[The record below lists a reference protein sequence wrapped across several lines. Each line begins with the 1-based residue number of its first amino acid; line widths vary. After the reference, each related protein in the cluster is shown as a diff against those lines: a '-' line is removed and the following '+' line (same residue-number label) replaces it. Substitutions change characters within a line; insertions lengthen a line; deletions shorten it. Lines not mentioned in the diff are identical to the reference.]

1 MAALNADL
9 TVEQGSTFV
18 LEFQV
23 FNDLLDAVSLLTSS
37 VNDDG
42 TLTYSL
48 DKYRARMKIK
58 KSKYRTPVL
67 YSCGTTMNYVVQPG
81 STAGFVTD
89 GIFFIGGA
97 TGFMRIVITANTSE
111 DFKGGR
117 YFYDLEFVEMAGSS
131 EIVSKLLDGKFEV
144 EAEATKT

>member
-1 MAALNADL
+1 MAALNTDL
-9 TVEQGSTFV
+9 TIEQGSTFV

-23 FNDLLDAVSLLTSS
+23 FDDLLDSVSFLSS
-37 VNDDG
+37 STDDLG
-42 TLTYSL
+42 TTVYSL

-97 TGFMRIVITANTSE
+97 TGFMRIVITSNTSD

-117 YFYDLEFVEMAGSS
+117 YFYDLELVELMGSS